1 MLIAKNIPPSMK
13 AKRQWVCWKTIT
25 RDRPTKVPFQETGLP
40 ASSTNPTTWTS
51 FEEAFA
57 ASSKFDGIGFVFG
70 PEREMFGID
79 LDGCRDPE
87 TGRVAE
93 WAREVI
99 VFLNSYAEVSPSR
112 TGVKIFC
119 LGRLPFETGKKVSV
133 AAERITPDKE
143 PAIEAYDHA
152 RYFAVTGAT
161 LAGMPDEPQDRTEQV
176 KHICSVY
183 FKEKPLDRP
192 RGPQDRTS
200 RLSVIERARKYL
212 ERLPASV
219 SGQGG
224 HNAAFHAACV
234 LVMGFGLNRTEA
246 MILMSEF
253 NQRCQPP
260 WSERELEHKVD
271 SAEKQPG
278 DRGFLRDT
286 KPEHWDTTPLPKY
299 QDPETPVAPTEIKIT
314 TLESAAAKY
323 LASLESGTND
333 LVSLGIGDLD
343 HALAGGCSFGEMV
356 IVAARP
362 SHGKTAFAMQ
372 CLDAFATNGLPSA
385 MISEEMSELALGK
398 RTVQY
403 AVETPEEHWLTRVEK
418 VRSDLTVHFRDR
430 QPCYV
435 VEACRTAEAAGEAI
449 KRLAGEKGVR
459 CVAVD
464 YAQLLTAKGKSRY
477 EQITN
482 TSIALRQAANAT
494 NVLLIVLCQLNREI
508 ESREKFVPKLC
519 DLKDSGQLEQDADVV
534 SFLVWPHKINP
545 QNDPKEFQIW
555 IAKNRNRAINNHFVE
570 CEFRP
575 SRLRIVESRKPIE
588 EHRNYHA
595 EFSDYNESTT
605 REF

>member
-1 MLIAKNIPPSMK
+1 MK
-13 AKRQWVCWKTIT
+13 AKRQWVCWKTIQ
-25 RDRPTKVPFQETGLP
+25 RDRPTKVPLQETGIA
-40 ASSTNPTTWTS
+40 ASSTNPETWTG

-57 ASSKFDGIGFVFG
+57 ASGKFDGIGFVFG
-70 PEREMFGID
+70 PDRDMFGID
-79 LDGCRDPE
+79 LDGCRDPQ
-87 TGRVAE
+87 TGKVTE

-99 VFLNSYAEVSPSR
+99 LLLNSYSEVSPSR

-119 LGRLPFETGKKVSV
+119 LGKLPFATGKKVAV
-133 AAERITPDKE
+133 AAERVVEEKD
-143 PAIEAYDHA
+143 PAIEAYNHS
-152 RYFAVTGAT
+152 RYFAVTGMT
-161 LAGMPDEPQDRTEQV
+161 LAGMPLEPQDRTEQV
-176 KHICSVY
+176 KHVCAVY
-183 FKEKPLDRP
+183 FKEKAI
-192 RGPQDRTS
+192 DRTS
-200 RLSVIERARKYL
+200 GPRERSSGLSVIERARKYL
-212 ERLPASV
+212 DRLPASV

-234 LVMGFGLNRTEA
+234 LVLGFGLNNTEA

-260 WSERELEHKVD
+260 WSERELQHKVD

-278 DRGFLRDT
+278 DRGFLRDA
-286 KPEHWDTTPLPKY
+286 KPETWDSITIPSYQQDEPPK
-299 QDPETPVAPTEIKIT
+299 ESEFKVT

-323 LASLESGTND
+323 LASLESGKND

-343 HALAGGCSFGEMV
+343 HALAGGVQFGEMV

-372 CLDAFATNGLPSA
+372 CLDAFCSASLPSA
-385 MISEEMSELALGK
+385 IISEEMSELALGK
-398 RTVQY
+398 RAVQF
-403 AVETPEEHWLTRVEK
+403 AVPTPEEHWIPEVEK
-418 VRSDLTVHFRDR
+418 VRSDLVVHFRDR
-430 QPCYV
+430 SPCYV
-435 VEACRTAEAAGEAI
+435 VEACRTAEAAGAAI
-449 KRLAGEKGVR
+449 KRLADEKGVR

-494 NVLLIVLCQLNREI
+494 NVVLLVLCQLNREI
-508 ESREKFVPKLC
+508 EAREKFIPKLC

-545 QNDPKEFQIW
+545 SNDPKEFQIW

-575 SRLRIVESRKPIE
+575 SRLRIVESRKPIQ
-588 EHRNYHA
+588 EHRNYHP
-595 EFSDYNESTT
+595 EFESYNHEPAS
-605 REF
+605 EF